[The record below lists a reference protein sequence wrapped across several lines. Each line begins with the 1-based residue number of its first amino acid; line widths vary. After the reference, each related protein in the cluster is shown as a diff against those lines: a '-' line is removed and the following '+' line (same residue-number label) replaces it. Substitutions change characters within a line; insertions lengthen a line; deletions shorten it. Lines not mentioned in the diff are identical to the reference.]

1 MPRSRS
7 TDLGL
12 SNHPLFALSDPCA
25 EDTPVVSLEALL
37 QRTPLLKA
45 VVVPQRA
52 RTHPSETPI
61 QGEGAIDRWL
71 ALHDRAR
78 ELRAVVRPGDSVG
91 ERQQVQR
98 AIRSLFLYEH
108 VITPKTR
115 WQARCRLWE
124 RDRLENLPAF
134 VEQLR
139 WTQCRCARCQ
149 PGASSQQP
157 VGQHPWSGT
166 RSA

>member
-1 MPRSRS
+1 MPQRRS
-7 TDLGL
+7 TDPD
-12 SNHPLFALSDPCA
+12 PLNQVLLLLSDPCEEEGPVA
-25 EDTPVVSLEALL
+25 SLETLLQQTPV
-37 QRTPLLKA
+37 LKA

-52 RTHPSETPI
+52 RSHPGETPI
-61 QGEGAIDRWL
+61 MGEGAIDCWL

-78 ELRAVVRPGDSVG
+78 ELRAALRPGDSVG
-91 ERQQVQR
+91 ERQVQR

-124 RDRLENLPAF
+124 RDRLERLPAF
-134 VEQLR
+134 VEQVR
-139 WTQCRCARCQ
+139 WTQCRCTRCQ
-149 PGASSQQP
+149 PEASSPQP
-157 VGQHPWSGT
+157 LGHHPWSGM

>member
-1 MPRSRS
+1 MPRRRS
-7 TDLGL
+7 ADPDLPNKVIL
-12 SNHPLFALSDPCA
+12 PRSDPCA

-37 QRTPLLKA
+37 RRTPLLKA
-45 VVVPQRA
+45 VVLPQPA
-52 RTHPSETPI
+52 RSHPGETPI
-61 QGEGAIDRWL
+61 LGEGAIDRWL

-78 ELRAVVRPGDSVG
+78 ELRAALRPGDSVG
-91 ERQQVQR
+91 ERHVQR
-98 AIRSLFLYEH
+98 AIRSQFLYEH

-115 WQARCRLWE
+115 WQARSRLWE
-124 RDRLENLPAF
+124 RDHLEKLPAF

-149 PGASSQQP
+149 PEASSPQP